1 MKYGIVIILCFF
13 SLMAQARD
21 KQLVDRIYPPIEN
34 VDTISVNCRIIKKY
48 KHKKQIMELLA
59 IVDGSHDTIKIVAEN
74 KVGKSLKLDKTY
86 AFSVVKVREFSLAII
101 RNGYL
106 LQVFFDRDTK
116 NNAYVAY
123 VNKVK
128 PLLYVLLR
136 NNGFVSNDEK

>member
-1 MKYGIVIILCFF
+1 
-13 SLMAQARD
+13 
-21 KQLVDRIYPPIEN
+21 
-34 VDTISVNCRIIKKY
+34 
-48 KHKKQIMELLA
+48 MELLA